1 MKAITHSKLK
11 CLTAGLLICGIT
23 STAQEVKFSGTA
35 DKKFDGDKIVIY
47 NRTGLHDSVF
57 IKDGRFSYTVPYKEP
72 GLYMFYSELEMKT
85 KGGYTPYAIM
95 VTEPGTIQIN
105 ANVENLSDSK
115 VSGSKENALY
125 KSFSAQSG
133 KAQEKVMNTLYD
145 TYGKDFVN
153 NRKPD
158 TADSRYKQMVQ
169 DYYKLS
175 DANQKDELERLKK
188 FVKDHPD
195 SYTAVYLVDGLG
207 RSMELPELEDLYASM
222 SSKYKD
228 SRSGKSIAPGI
239 EARKITAI
247 GKTAPDFTQP
257 DTLGNAVSLSSL
269 RGQYVLVD
277 FWASWCGPCRAEN
290 PNLVKTFKKYK
301 DKGFTVLGVSLDQPG
316 KKEAWLGAIHK
327 DNLTWTQVS
336 DLKFWDNEVAVL
348 YGVKAIPTNF
358 LLDPQGKI
366 IAKDLRGEDLDK
378 KLAELFDAQNKT
390 SSIK

>member
-1 MKAITHSKLK
+1 M
-11 CLTAGLLICGIT
+11 AGLLLTGVSCY
-23 STAQEVKFSGTA
+23 AQEVKFAGTA

-47 NRTGLHDSVF
+47 NRAGLHDSMF
-57 IKDGRFSYTVPYKEP
+57 IKDGHFSYTLPYKEP

-85 KGGYTPYAIM
+85 KGGYTPYAVM
-95 VTEPGTIQIN
+95 VTEPGTININ

-133 KAQEKVMNTLYD
+133 KAQEQVMNTLYS
-145 TYGKDFVN
+145 TYGKEFVN

-169 DYYKLS
+169 EYYKLS

-207 RSMELPELEDLYASM
+207 RNMDLPELEALYASL
-222 SSKYKD
+222 SSKYKNT
-228 SRSGKSIAPGI
+228 RSGKSITTGI

-257 DTLGNAVSLSSL
+257 DTLGNNVTLSSL
-269 RGQYVLVD
+269 RGKYVLVD

-290 PNLVKTFKKYK
+290 PNLVETFNKYK

-316 KKEAWLGAIHK
+316 KKNAWLAAIHK

-348 YGVKAIPTNF
+348 YGVKAIPTNL

-366 IAKDLRGEDLDK
+366 IAKDLRGEDLSK
-378 KLAELFDAQNKT
+378 KLAELFGG
-390 SSIK
+390 